1 MRPEDFGLEKYI
13 NFKNADIRLIEKYI
27 PRCTDIKAYEDL
39 IDIMTDRY
47 IVTINYFAGRY
58 ICNIYNKVNNGESY
72 LPHKAVEHFY
82 VIGINSFHQFLE
94 RVYNCLSNL
103 YRSEVFHIES

>member
-1 MRPEDFGLEKYI
+1 MSPEDFGLEKCI
-13 NFKNADIRLIEKYI
+13 NFSNTDLNAVKKYI
-27 PRCTDIKAYEDL
+27 PRCTNIKAYEDL
-39 IDIMTDRY
+39 IDIMTDKY
-47 IVTINYFAGRY
+47 IVVINYFAGRY

-72 LPHKAVEHFY
+72 FPHKAIEHFY

-103 YRSEVFHIES
+103 YRSEVFHSES